1 MSTCTK
7 PPRHEPD
14 LTLRF
19 WETPLPSVVVYR
31 CTGQPMLL
39 ATWVTIATAERE
51 DRALGR
57 TPRSR
62 GALASSLGLDEVALQ
77 PLVEYLLATN
87 LLSSDPDGTLFV
99 PWALLSMASLAYAR
113 HLQQQHMTTSTI
125 TSPAAHQEPLALE

>member
-1 MSTCTK
+1 MSTDTK
-7 PPRHEPD
+7 RAQPKPD

-19 WETPLPSVVVYR
+19 WETPLPSAVVYR

-39 ATWVTIATAERE
+39 AAWVTIATAERE

-57 TPRSR
+57 IPRSR
-62 GALASSLGLDEVALQ
+62 DALASSLGLDEVALQ
-77 PLVEYLLATN
+77 PLIEYLLATN
-87 LLSSDPDGTLFV
+87 LLSSEPDGTLYV

-113 HLQQQHMTTSTI
+113 HLQQQMTTATV